1 MKKAVKVV
9 LVGIVIILSLYWY
22 SQQSSQTE
30 KPNFDMN
37 GTIENI
43 TIPCPFNVQCNP
55 QYWLAGEDGNT
66 YHLLISS
73 GTRLPNGGQQ
83 ICEGLLA
90 LQEPCLTRLPT
101 RGQHIEVIG
110 IVTYDTISKCELNG
124 QAGPC
129 QPIGRVMVSSWQP
142 R

>member
-1 MKKAVKVV
+1 MKKAIKVV

-43 TIPCPFNVQCNP
+43 TIPCPFNIQCNP

-73 GTRLPNGGQQ
+73 GIRLPDGSQQ
-83 ICEGLLA
+83 ICEGLFA
-90 LQEPCLTRLPT
+90 FQEPCLTRLPT
-101 RGQHIEVIG
+101 RSQHIEVIG
-110 IVTYDTISKCELNG
+110 IVTYDTSKCELNG
-124 QAGPC
+124 QAVPC
-129 QPIGRVMVSSWQP
+129 QPIGRVNVSSWQP

>member
-9 LVGIVIILSLYWY
+9 FVGIMIILTLYWY
-22 SQQSSQTE
+22 SQQSSLTE

-43 TIPCPFNVQCNP
+43 TIPCPFNVTCNP
-55 QYWLAGEDGNT
+55 QYWLDAEDGNT

-73 GTRLPNGGQQ
+73 GTRLPDGSQQ
-83 ICEGLLA
+83 ICEGSLA
-90 LQEPCLTRLPT
+90 LQEQCLTRVPNQ
-101 RGQHIEVIG
+101 GQHIEVIG
-110 IVTYDTISKCELNG
+110 YVTYNTGNSCEVNG
-124 QAGPC
+124 QYVPC
-129 QPIGRVMVSSWQP
+129 QPIGTVNVSNWRQ

>member
-43 TIPCPFNVQCNP
+43 TIPCSFNVQCNP
-55 QYWLAGEDGNT
+55 QYWLVGEDGNT
-66 YHLLISS
+66 YHLLIGY

-110 IVTYDTISKCELNG
+110 IVTYDTTSKCELNG
-124 QAGPC
+124 QAVPC
-129 QPIGRVMVSSWQP
+129 QPIGTVMVSSWQP